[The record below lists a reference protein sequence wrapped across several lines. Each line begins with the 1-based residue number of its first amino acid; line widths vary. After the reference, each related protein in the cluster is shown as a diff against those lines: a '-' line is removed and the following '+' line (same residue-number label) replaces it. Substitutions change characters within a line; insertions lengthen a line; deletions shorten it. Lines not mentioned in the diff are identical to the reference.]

1 MKKIFIKQ
9 KDNSERRFNKNEDFY
24 KELYLYRFNMDSVI
38 RAIENESI
46 KYIDSS
52 DKRYTLHINDNDNT
66 LELYEKEW
74 IRDDQYNAHI
84 CNKVDY
90 IVYDEDIISTIKIE
104 EETNSGIFIPFRN
117 SQVYKKLNEFYCKDD
132 IEKKFELLLLDN
144 NEEKKKYTN
153 DILGLE
159 KIMDLNEYDYIFIT
173 NNLNNNILSTFIIY
187 INKVDNRR
195 GKSIK
200 LENKIL
206 IVK

>member
-9 KDNSERRFNKNEDFY
+9 KDNSEKRFNKNEDFY

-46 KYIDSS
+46 KYIDNS

-84 CNKVDY
+84 CNKVNY

-104 EETNSGIFIPFRN
+104 EETNSGIFIPFRD

-187 INKVDNRR
+187 INKIDNRK

>member
-24 KELYLYRFNMDSVI
+24 KDLYTCGFNMDNVI
-38 RAIENESI
+38 KAIEDNSV
-46 KYIDSS
+46 KYIDNSN
-52 DKRYTLHINDNDNT
+52 KKYILHIKDNI

-74 IRDDQYNAHI
+74 IRNNEYNANI

-90 IVYDEDIISTIKIE
+90 VIYDEDIINTIKIE
-104 EETNSGIFIPFRN
+104 EESNSGIFIPFRD
-117 SQVYKKLNEFYCKDD
+117 SQVYKKLNDFYCRDD
-132 IEKKFELLLLDN
+132 IEKKFELLLDN

-153 DILGLE
+153 DILSLE
-159 KIMDLNEYDYIFIT
+159 KIMDFNNYYNIFIT
-173 NNLNNNILSTFIIY
+173 NDLNNNVLTTFIIY
-187 INKVDNRR
+187 ISKI
-195 GKSIK
+195 GEKSKSIK